1 MEGTLQTVPLPD
13 TVLIAGSLYNSIIL
27 HIFLRHACRI
37 PLFYVHS
44 SLQDIT
50 MQFSEFNLTGNLLR
64 GIEEAG
70 YAQCTD
76 VQQETLSHT
85 LAGKDVFVQSQTGT
99 GKTAAF
105 LISLFE
111 LIERG
116 EERENVLIVSPT
128 RELAVQ
134 IAEEARLLSLYLD
147 YNVATMYGGVSYS
160 RQEKAIAEGIDI
172 LIGTP
177 GRLIDMSNK
186 RTLNLHQF
194 NYAVIDEADRMFD
207 MGFVHD
213 IQTILRRLPPRKTRQ
228 TMLFSATLSYE
239 VKRLAKGSMN
249 DPVEVHIASENVT
262 VDTINQTVYHV
273 GSAQKMSLLLGILKK
288 FDTSRTL
295 IFVNMKHTAEEV
307 AERLCGNGFTA
318 EYLTGDL
325 AQRQRQRRIDR
336 FKNNEL
342 PILVA
347 TDVAARGIH
356 VDDLEL
362 VVNYDIPMH
371 SENYVHR
378 VGRTARVGKTGHAVT
393 LACETFVEF
402 LAPIEKFIMMKLPSA
417 VAEEE
422 LYCEDATAG
431 KNYRRSRRRPS
442 AERSGS
448 RRPRQSKEYG
458 SRRGN
463 RSGYRKRDDRK
474 RSSGYRRGGGA
485 NENQRKRV
493 GNEGSRQESTQN
505 GPEETGHR
513 KRRTGLPPRSGRPHE
528 KNQPVRQSADSGKPA
543 APKKGFVSK
552 VISFFR

>member
-1 MEGTLQTVPLPD
+1 M
-13 TVLIAGSLYNSIIL
+13 
-27 HIFLRHACRI
+27 H
-37 PLFYVHS
+37 
-44 SLQDIT
+44 
-50 MQFSEFNLTGNLLR
+50 FSEFNLTGNLIR

-70 YAQCTD
+70 YAQCTE

-85 LAGKDVFVQSQTGT
+85 LSGKDVFVQSQTGT

-116 EERENVLIVSPT
+116 EEREKALIVSPT

-147 YNVATMYGGVSYS
+147 FNVATIYGGVSYS

-177 GRLIDMSNK
+177 GRLIDMSNR

-213 IQTILRRLPPRKTRQ
+213 IQTILRRLPSRTTRQ
-228 TMLFSATLSYE
+228 TMLFSATLTSA
-239 VKRLAKGSMN
+239 VKHLAKGSMN

-273 GSAQKMSLLLGILKK
+273 GSTEKMSLLLGVLRQ
-288 FDTSRTL
+288 FDASRTL

-307 AERLCGNGFTA
+307 AQRLSGNGFTA
-318 EYLTGDL
+318 EFLTGDL
-325 AQRQRQRRIDR
+325 AQRQRQRRIDL

-378 VGRTARVGKTGHAVT
+378 IGRTARAGKSGHAVT

-402 LAPIEKFIMMKLPSA
+402 LAPIEQFIKMKLPSA
-417 VAEEE
+417 VAAEE
-422 LYCEDATAG
+422 LYHKDETAG
-431 KNYRRSRRRPS
+431 KNYRRSRRSSSSRPS
-442 AERSGS
+442 
-448 RRPRQSKEYG
+448 
-458 SRRGN
+458 GN
-463 RSGYRKRDDRK
+463 RRKQRLNDRTHRKKDFGGRKSEKKGAGASGKQFAQK
-474 RSSGYRRGGGA
+474 EKSVRGGDTG
-485 NENQRKRV
+485 RK
-493 GNEGSRQESTQN
+493 
-505 GPEETGHR
+505 
-513 KRRTGLPPRSGRPHE
+513 KRRSD
-528 KNQPVRQSADSGKPA
+528 RQQATSQTTPGKPA
-543 APKKGFVSK
+543 ERRRRTAPPPKKGLLSK